1 MTAVLL
7 ALASA
12 ALFGGMTVA
21 LRLGLRGLDDASGA
35 ALATVILA
43 LGVAL
48 VAAALDLDLHGAWPF
63 LLAGLLA
70 PGASQ
75 ILFTLAVGEVGASRT
90 SVMVGGAPLV
100 AVAIALVF
108 LDEPLSLPLL
118 LGAVAIVSGG
128 ALLAAERDRPGD
140 LRRIGLVYAAA
151 AAVLFATRDNLARA
165 LHTDASPGTAAAAT
179 LVAGTVAAALWTRR
193 APTSRELRR
202 LAPAGLLF
210 GLSYVCL
217 FEAYFRGQVTVVS
230 PLIATES
237 LWGVGLSALLIRQT
251 EGMGRRIAIGAAA
264 RRRRRRPDRR
274 DREPGLAVRL
284 GVDEDDHERD
294 DGDDHACEPA
304 ADPAGDRDDRD
315 AEREVAGVNDRR
327 DAAWRGVRAAI
338 RSSMWRVDL
347 ALDPVEE
354 ALDQLLV
361 VGRPELLARG
371 ERRRELL
378 LEGRFAHPG
387 IVATGTRWGKPGS

>member
-21 LRLGLRGLDDASGA
+21 LRMGLRGLGDSSGA
-35 ALATVILA
+35 ALATVIGA

-48 VAAALDLDLHGAWPF
+48 VAAALDLGLAGAWPF

-108 LDEPLSLPLL
+108 LDEPLSPPLL
-118 LGAVAIVSGG
+118 VGALAIVCGG

-140 LRRIGLVYAAA
+140 LRRIGLVYAAG
-151 AAVLFATRDNLARA
+151 AAVLFASRDNLARA

-179 LVAGTVAAALWTRR
+179 LIAGTVAAAVWTRR
-193 APTSRELRR
+193 PPTSRELRR

-217 FEAYFRGQVTVVS
+217 FEAYFRG
-230 PLIATES
+230 
-237 LWGVGLSALLIRQT
+237 
-251 EGMGRRIAIGAAA
+251 
-264 RRRRRRPDRR
+264 
-274 DREPGLAVRL
+274 
-284 GVDEDDHERD
+284 
-294 DGDDHACEPA
+294 
-304 ADPAGDRDDRD
+304 
-315 AEREVAGVNDRR
+315 
-327 DAAWRGVRAAI
+327 
-338 RSSMWRVDL
+338 
-347 ALDPVEE
+347 
-354 ALDQLLV
+354 
-361 VGRPELLARG
+361 
-371 ERRRELL
+371 
-378 LEGRFAHPG
+378 
-387 IVATGTRWGKPGS
+387 